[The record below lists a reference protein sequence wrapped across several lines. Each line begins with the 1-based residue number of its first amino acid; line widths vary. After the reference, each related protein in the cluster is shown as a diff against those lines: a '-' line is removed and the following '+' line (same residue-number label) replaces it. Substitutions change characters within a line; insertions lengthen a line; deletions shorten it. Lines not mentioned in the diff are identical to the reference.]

1 MNETEH
7 RGELKELM
15 ESYARVKAGGAVEVL
30 ALVGLLEGI
39 LVEMNRMRR
48 RLCELEERP
57 WPRVIDPRDVSI
69 DTIDSSVDPPV
80 RIYVAPR

>member
-48 RLCELEERP
+48 TCK
-57 WPRVIDPRDVSI
+57 VGS
-69 DTIDSSVDPPV
+69 
-80 RIYVAPR
+80 